1 MASNVA
7 TIFDDR
13 IKIEDPPR
21 LYTRALKH
29 GTTSSAKLAYNLDK
43 VLSILRLQGF
53 IRPTKKAKTN
63 PRKTY
68 LWCRHPEEAYR

>member
-29 GTTSSAKLAYNLDK
+29 GMTFLSKLACNLDK
-43 VLSILRLQGF
+43 ILSILRLQGF
-53 IRPTKKAKTN
+53 IRLAKKAKTS
-63 PRKTY
+63 PTKTY
-68 LWCRHPEEAYR
+68 LLRRHQGEDYR